1 LSFLTEIT
9 KTLGVDGR
17 RAFFMR
23 TRNKRTIAPVLRIA
37 TARERASAT
46 KREGLGDFCG
56 KEKR

>member
-1 LSFLTEIT
+1 MT